1 MGTPSCLAGWGR
13 GDTALLLPWSPPE
26 PSLVLLLGAEP
37 MHYHPHPPRPPHGY
51 RCDSEVT
58 EMTRA
63 PADQN
68 VKGHLTPSLG
78 HRGAT
83 SRPAQ
88 PGARSPAGGDKDS
101 DRVPAS
107 RGARQPQVVPA
118 EAAGEEELVAA
129 RFLPAGTAGD
139 TAPRDTHGEGPDAC
153 PRSEPRAGGRVPPGA
168 HPAPGCSWRRA
179 QGSTPLPSPH
189 PPGDTPLS
197 PQEQQARRQAVSGQ
211 DGLWPH
217 AGAKSRC
224 PTLPCAAPGW
234 ARPGQECPVA
244 RHCWHTA
251 TLPVRP
257 CAGSHRPREAQPEP
271 PRQDGHPGG

>member
-37 MHYHPHPPRPPHGY
+37 MHYHLHPPRPPHGY

-153 PRSEPRAGGRVPPGA
+153 PRSEPRAGGRVPAGA

-179 QGSTPLPSPH
+179 QGFHPPSLPTPTRRHPAVPTGAAGPQAGCVQAGWTLAPRWGKVPLPNP
-189 PPGDTPLS
+189 
-197 PQEQQARRQAVSGQ
+197 
-211 DGLWPH
+211 
-217 AGAKSRC
+217 
-224 PTLPCAAPGW
+224 
-234 ARPGQECPVA
+234 
-244 RHCWHTA
+244 
-251 TLPVRP
+251 PVRGSRMGP
-257 CAGSHRPREAQPEP
+257 ARAGVPRGTALLAHGHAPRPALCGVP
-271 PRQDGHPGG
+271 PPQGGTA